1 MRSHTLLFLPAY
13 VAAHGAMITPAPR
26 SAHNQVLLDNSACA
40 IRSAQFCVRDSGAI
54 L

>member
-26 SAHNQVLLDNSACA
+26 SAHNQVLDNSACA
-40 IRSAQFCVRDSGAI
+40 IWHAQFGMRNSGAI